1 MPTSAAPGQNWPK
14 RTPPSDS
21 TGRIGLESY
30 TCKLGADDVGDQEAD
45 VSDDQVGCGGDRGVD
60 DHMGT
65 SGWSGIKSDYTIVF
79 YGIRIVRNDPKI
91 VGNGRLVGEL
101 GGDE

>member
-1 MPTSAAPGQNWPK
+1 MAMKSSMSVMSRW
-14 RTPPSDS
+14 
-21 TGRIGLESY
+21 
-30 TCKLGADDVGDQEAD
+30 GAM
-45 VSDDQVGCGGDRGVD
+45 GDRRVD

-65 SGWSGIKSDYTIVF
+65 PGSSGIKSDYTIVF